1 MTQTFGAAA
10 GVADG
15 AARAATTGTAI
26 GLLTLATLRT
36 PPAGTT
42 ATDAG
47 ITASRCGAAAAAPA
61 EGSPIPT
68 ASRIAA
74 KCAAL
79 AAAASFAACDA
90 AALAAAAAATFCAT
104 ALPPRAG
111 AGAAP
116 APVVRGGAAYA

>member
-36 PPAGTT
+36 PPAGTA

-47 ITASRCGAAAAAPA
+47 ITASRCGAAAAPA
-61 EGSPIPT
+61 EGGPIPT

-116 APVVRGGAAYA
+116 APAGRGGAAYA

>member
-36 PPAGTT
+36 APAGTA
-42 ATDAG
+42 ATDGPG
-47 ITASRCGAAAAAPA
+47 ITASRCGAAAAPA
-61 EGSPIPT
+61 EGGRIPT

-116 APVVRGGAAYA
+116 APLVRGGAAYA

>member
-36 PPAGTT
+36 APAGT
-42 ATDAG
+42 AAADAG
-47 ITASRCGAAAAAPA
+47 ITASRCGAAAAPA
-61 EGSPIPT
+61 EGGPIPT

-79 AAAASFAACDA
+79 AAAALFAACDA
-90 AALAAAAAATFCAT
+90 AALAAAATFCAT

>member
-47 ITASRCGAAAAAPA
+47 ITASRCGAAAAPA
-61 EGSPIPT
+61 EGGRHPT

-90 AALAAAAAATFCAT
+90 AALAAAAATTFCAT

>member
-36 PPAGTT
+36 PPAGTA
-42 ATDAG
+42 ATDGPG
-47 ITASRCGAAAAAPA
+47 ITVSRGAAAAPA
-61 EGSPIPT
+61 EGGPIPT

-116 APVVRGGAAYA
+116 APVVRGGAAYP

>member
-15 AARAATTGTAI
+15 AARAPTTGTADM
-26 GLLTLATLRT
+26 LALATLRT
-36 PPAGTT
+36 APAGRA
-42 ATDAG
+42 ATDGPG
-47 ITASRCGAAAAAPA
+47 ITASRGAAAAPA
-61 EGSPIPT
+61 EGGRIPT